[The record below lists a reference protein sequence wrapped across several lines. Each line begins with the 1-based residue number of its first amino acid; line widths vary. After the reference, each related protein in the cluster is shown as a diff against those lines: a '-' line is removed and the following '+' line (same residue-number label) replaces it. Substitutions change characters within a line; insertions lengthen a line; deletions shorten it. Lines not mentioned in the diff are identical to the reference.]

1 MPLIYA
7 FFSVWG
13 LIQLIFCALSWIILL
28 RYRSLTP
35 LIIFC
40 FFIEWAMRI
49 FGSDSVV
56 NDSSY
61 STGITPG
68 VTYAPYVVIFLLVL
82 FIFSLVKNPNNTAN

>member
-1 MPLIYA
+1 
-7 FFSVWG
+7 
-13 LIQLIFCALSWIILL
+13 
-28 RYRSLTP
+28 
-35 LIIFC
+35 
-40 FFIEWAMRI
+40 MRI